1 MSYEEEDTH
10 THTIYRCR
18 RASRSISQLGTRYS
32 ARQKKVKPT
41 KLANKPTKL
50 ANKPTKMANKPKL
63 GTRFSGRRSALYIYI
78 CIHI

>member
-50 ANKPTKMANKPKL
+50 ANKPEL